1 MGRPRSG
8 RPMRLDFKVNF
19 SEYPK
24 MLTVYF
30 TIGLPASGK
39 STWAKNK
46 LNKSP
51 NSIKRVSQD
60 DLRAMLDNSHFSK
73 GNEKFVLSLQD
84 TIIKTALEDGKH
96 VIVDNTHL
104 SPKHEAR
111 IRELIKDLAML
122 EIVDFRHIALET
134 CLERDLKRPN
144 SVGEKVIRDM
154 YNQFIAPPRAAKPVY
169 NPDLPDVIIC
179 DLDGTLALICD
190 RNPYDASSCE
200 NDLVN
205 EPVRSI
211 LQNSGKA
218 IMFVSGRED
227 KYKPQTLAW
236 LAKHS
241 ISFASIHM
249 RKSGDSR
256 KDSIVKKE
264 IYEEFIF
271 NKYNVDFV
279 LDDRDQVVR
288 VWRDLGLTCLQVD
301 YGDF

>member
-1 MGRPRSG
+1 
-8 RPMRLDFKVNF
+8 
-19 SEYPK
+19 

-46 LNKSP
+46 VEQSP
-51 NSIKRVSQD
+51 NSIKRVNKD
-60 DLRAMLDNSHFSK
+60 ELRAMLDNSYYSK
-73 GNEKFVLSLQD
+73 GNEKFVLNIQD
-84 TIIKTALEDGKH
+84 MIIKEALENGKH

-104 SPKHEAR
+104 ASKHEAR
-111 IRELIKDLAML
+111 IRELIKGLAVL
-122 EIVDFRHIALET
+122 EIVDFRHVPLET
-134 CLERDLKRPN
+134 CIDRDLKRFN

-154 YNQFIAPPRAAKPVY
+154 YNQFIAPPRAPKPVY
-169 NPDLPDVIIC
+169 NPDLPDVVLC
-179 DLDGTLALICD
+179 DLDGTIALIGD
-190 RNPYDASSCE
+190 RSPYDAAKCE
-200 NDLVN
+200 LDVVN

-218 IMFVSGRED
+218 IVFVSGRED
-227 KYKPQTLAW
+227 KFKPQTLAW
-236 LAKHS
+236 LAKHN
-241 ISFASIHM
+241 ISFDGLYM
-249 RKSGDSR
+249 RQSGDSR

-264 IYEEFIF
+264 IYDEFIRD
-271 NKYNVDFV
+271 KYNVAFV